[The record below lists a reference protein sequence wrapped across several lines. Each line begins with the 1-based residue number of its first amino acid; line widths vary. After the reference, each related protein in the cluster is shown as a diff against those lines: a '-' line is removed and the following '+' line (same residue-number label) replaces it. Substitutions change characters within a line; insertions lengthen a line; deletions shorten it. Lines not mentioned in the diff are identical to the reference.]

1 MVICLHGSGCYKPA
15 VGNLAAGFV
24 AGMTER
30 RKKMAW
36 IACAAAWISTAAAV
50 VAGVHVTGSAW
61 CLWAMVLPLMITVKE
76 SKKDE
81 GEEE

>member
-1 MVICLHGSGCYKPA
+1 MVIYLQGSGRYKPG
-15 VGNLAAGFV
+15 VGDLVAGF
-24 AGMTER
+24 AADMTER
-30 RKKMAW
+30 KKKMAW
-36 IACAAAWISTAAAV
+36 IAYAAAWISTAAAV

>member
-30 RKKMAW
+30 RKKMVW
-36 IACAAAWISTAAAV
+36 IAYAAAWISTAAAV
-50 VAGVHVTGSAW
+50 VAEVHVNGSAW
-61 CLWAMVLPLMITVKE
+61 CLWAMVLPLMITIKS
-76 SKKDE
+76 SKKDG